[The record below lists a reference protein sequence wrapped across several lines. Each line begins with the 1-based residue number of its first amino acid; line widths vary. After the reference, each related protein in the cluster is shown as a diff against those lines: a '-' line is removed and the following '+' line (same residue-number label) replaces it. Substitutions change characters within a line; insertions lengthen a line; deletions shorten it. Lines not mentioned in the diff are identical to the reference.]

1 MRSRVSKALGTV
13 LTVAALPLAGCA
25 GHRTPVHDAAPISAI
40 SASDIDAGAELSLL
54 KATPAVKVST
64 GPGLDDEQRRKGAE
78 VIAHAEGFA
87 KSGKLP
93 STARRDCSGFV
104 LAAYRAAGAPLEVP
118 PEAQTQK
125 NLSAMLHTWSEQ
137 SHRSFRKG
145 SPVPGDVVFF
155 RDTIVDQGLKNHVT
169 HIALVESVDD
179 DGTVRLLHFMGGK
192 IRRDPMNLS
201 RPTDPSANG
210 WLRKK
215 RHAKDPALA
224 GELFV
229 AYARFE

>member
-1 MRSRVSKALGTV
+1 MPAMSMSKRFVFAHAPLSRAL
-13 LTVAALPLAGCA
+13 LTSVITIASAAPVAAQINATLSPPATCTKA
-25 GHRTPVHDAAPISAI
+25 ANDWRTAQMAQP
-40 SASDIDAGAELSLL
+40 
-54 KATPAVKVST
+54 
-64 GPGLDDEQRRKGAE
+64 
-78 VIAHAEGFA
+78 
-87 KSGKLP
+87 
-93 STARRDCSGFV
+93 

-118 PEAQTQK
+118 LEAQNHK

-145 SPVPGDVVFF
+145 TPVPGDVVFF

-169 HIALVESVDD
+169 HVALVESVDD

-192 IRRDPMNLS
+192 IRRDRMNLA

>member
-1 MRSRVSKALGTV
+1 MRNRVFRALGTV

-25 GHRTPVHDAAPISAI
+25 GHRTPIRDAAPRA
-40 SASDIDAGAELSLL
+40 ASSVTDPGAELTLL
-54 KATPAVKVST
+54 KAKPAVTST
-64 GPGLDDEQRRKGAE
+64 DGVLRPDDAQRKKGAE
-78 VIAHAEGFA
+78 VIAHAEDFA
-87 KSGKLP
+87 RAGKVP
-93 STARRDCSGFV
+93 STERADCSGFV

-118 PEAQTQK
+118 LEAQNHK

-145 SPVPGDVVFF
+145 TPVPGDVVFF

-169 HIALVESVDD
+169 HVALVESVDD

-192 IRRDPMNLS
+192 IRRDRMNLAH
-201 RPTDPSANG
+201 PTDPSANG